1 MGKLYDSLLSGT
13 SGRTGRIVVA
23 NVSGNEISRVRPKK
37 RSGQPTVKQLLI
49 QNRMKKCALFMQS
62 YRGYACKYFG
72 TRTGMKSSYNLAM
85 TNLMENFKINF
96 ADATITPNYPMLSFS
111 KGNLLA
117 PVPLALNLATAST
130 LEVTWQDN
138 SAGNTER
145 ENDFLQILVAIEEE
159 DISIFVENAAKR
171 ADAAYT
177 VNLPVNFQNKPLHIW
192 MAFRTEDGEMASNS
206 QYAGTV
212 S

>member
-1 MGKLYDSLLSGT
+1 
-13 SGRTGRIVVA
+13 
-23 NVSGNEISRVRPKK
+23 
-37 RSGQPTVKQLLI
+37 
-49 QNRMKKCALFMQS
+49 MQS